1 MASPAP
7 TDELLL
13 SEQPTRE
20 SLVWQ
25 RNQLAEARYKLSP
38 REQKLL
44 LYVIAMIEPE
54 ALDFGKCKV
63 SVRDFAEITGLK
75 PDDLYQELRD
85 AALAIREKT
94 LVVENVLEPGMR
106 KPVRRHGSWF
116 EYVDEA
122 IGDGYVTV
130 KLSSW
135 LKPLLIHVRS
145 EFFRYR
151 LGFALNL
158 KSEYS
163 IRLYQWLKRW
173 QFLKKK
179 TQTVAQL
186 RLELGATEVDSEG
199 NIVRE
204 NLAAY
209 KHFKNKAIVPAVNE
223 INKKTDLAVTF
234 KEEKVKGSKA
244 VAAVTFFI
252 EENLASKAKLRPIA
266 LPEKP
271 QMEFNIPSAEELAPA
286 PEDPVSA
293 LAREFGLS
301 RSQEQSVR
309 VHLAGRGLAYLE
321 EKAAVVRSQPRENL
335 GRAFM
340 AALKGDWQ
348 MPKST
353 LARKAKAPKVEPDG
367 WCQWVKE
374 KYPGADAP
382 ASWFELCNLFPSVRD
397 EFLTERARGQ
407 RE

>member
-1 MASPAP
+1 MSA
-7 TDELLL
+7 
-13 SEQPTRE
+13 QPTRE

-54 ALDFGKCKV
+54 AADFGKCKV
-63 SVRDFAEITGLK
+63 SVRDFAELTGLK
-75 PDDLYQELRD
+75 ADDLYQELRD
-85 AALAIREKT
+85 TALAIREKT

-122 IGDGYVTV
+122 VGDGCVTV

-158 KSEYS
+158 RSEYS

-173 QFLKKK
+173 QFLGRK
-179 TQTVAQL
+179 TQSVAQL
-186 RLELGATEVDSEG
+186 RLELGATEVDAEG
-199 NIVRE
+199 NVVRE
-204 NLAAY
+204 NLSAY
-209 KHFKNKAIVPAVNE
+209 KHFKNKAITPAVKE
-223 INKKTDLAVTF
+223 INEKTDLAVSF

-244 VAAVTFFI
+244 VASVTFFI
-252 EENLASKAKLRPIA
+252 KENLASRAKLKPIR
-266 LPEKP
+266 LPDKS
-271 QMEFNIPSAEELAPA
+271 QMELDIPVADDLPPTPEEPT
-286 PEDPVSA
+286 DA

-301 RSQEQSVR
+301 RSQTESVR
-309 VHLAGRGLAYLE
+309 VQVADRGLAYVQ
-321 EKAAVVRSQPRENL
+321 EKAAVVRSQPRDNL

-348 MPKST
+348 MPKASPG
-353 LARKAKAPKVEPDG
+353 RKVKGPGVEPDG
-367 WCQWVKE
+367 WREWVKG
-374 KYPGADAP
+374 KYPDADVP
-382 ASWFELCNLFPSVRD
+382 ASWRELCDLFPSVRD
-397 EFLTERARGQ
+397 EFLATRPKARK
-407 RE
+407 